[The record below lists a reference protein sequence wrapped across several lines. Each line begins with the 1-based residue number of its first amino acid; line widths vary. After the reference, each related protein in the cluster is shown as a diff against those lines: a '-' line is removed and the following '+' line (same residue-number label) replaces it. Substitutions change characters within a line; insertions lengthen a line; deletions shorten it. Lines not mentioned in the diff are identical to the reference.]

1 MQDSFISDLLN
12 KQEARANEL
21 LELLSH
27 ELDILKARELSV
39 LEAKAAEKEKCLSD
53 INEIDVAI
61 KQYTSFE
68 RLQADDNHAAQ
79 VDRILALFKQCKE
92 QNEVNGQIISNSQ
105 VAINRFK
112 GMLQKSISNNS
123 LTYDDKGKTN
133 IKARS
138 IGIKA

>member
-1 MQDSFISDLLN
+1 MQDSFIADLLN

-27 ELDILKARELSV
+27 ELDILKTRELSV

-68 RLQADDNHAAQ
+68 QLQADDNHAAQ

>member
-68 RLQADDNHAAQ
+68 QLQADDNHAAQ